1 MAELHFPW
9 LQLAILTPL
18 LGALPVLLLRDRR
31 LAQRL
36 AAGFSLTSLL
46 FGIAQWFDFRGLHQN
61 DGIYEAADRWGLL
74 GTGLGHDWFVVDPF
88 STLLL
93 PLTALIFLTAIVTT
107 LRTKINRFSFAGTLC
122 SQALVL
128 STFATQQPW
137 GIVLGLSLSTLPV
150 WVELK
155 NRKQSTRVFVIY
167 MAAMTLLLVVGQAA
181 TSLTRAGDVPWFG
194 GFCLTAGLLLRCGI
208 FPLHGW
214 MADLYQRATF
224 GTALLFATPL
234 TGAYGVMRLVFPIA
248 EPWAL
253 QSIALL
259 SLFSALYAAGLAMVQ
274 SDARRFFCYLFVSHS
289 ALLLVGLE
297 MATPI
302 GLTGAMCVWTA
313 IGISMH
319 GFGLALRCVEAR
331 TGRLSLNQ
339 FHGLYKHTPFL
350 GGMFLLTG
358 LASIGFPGTVGFI
371 GTELLI
377 ESVIDVYP
385 LIGFT
390 VVIAAAINGIS
401 VVRAYFQVFT
411 GTVHRGTTSMGC
423 RPQERATI
431 LLIVMLNVVGGF
443 APQLGVNS
451 CYDAAIEL
459 LEHRGV
465 SKQSQPDQRRHAE
478 AVPVVDTV
486 FGDQK
491 DNEGI

>member
-1 MAELHFPW
+1 MVELHLPW
-9 LQLAILTPL
+9 LQLTILTPL
-18 LGALPVLLLRDRR
+18 LGALPVYVLSDRR

-36 AAGFSLTSLL
+36 ATLFSLASLV
-46 FGIAQWFDFRGLHQN
+46 FGVAQWFDFRGLHQN
-61 DGIYEAADRWGLL
+61 ADVYEAADRWGIL
-74 GTGLGHDWFVVDPF
+74 GTGMGHNWFVVDPF

-93 PLTALIFLTAIVTT
+93 PLTALIFLTAILTT

-137 GIVLGLSLSTLPV
+137 GIVLGLSFSTVPV
-150 WVELK
+150 WLELK
-155 NRKQSTRVFVIY
+155 KRKQTTRVFSIY
-167 MAAMTLLLVVGQAA
+167 MALMTFLLVSGQAA
-181 TSLTRAGDVPWFG
+181 TSLTPESDTPWLG
-194 GFCLTAGLLLRCGI
+194 GFLLTAGVLLRCGI

-401 VVRAYFQVFT
+401 VVRAYFHVFT
-411 GTVHRGTTSMGC
+411 GTVHPGTTSMTC
-423 RPQERATI
+423 RPKERATI
-431 LLIVMLNVVGGF
+431 LLIVLLNIVGGL

-465 SKQSQPDQRRHAE
+465 SKQTQPEQRRQGMEIARIE
-478 AVPVVDTV
+478 TV
-486 FGDQK
+486 FPYQK
-491 DNEGI
+491 DQEGM